1 MITLACFLPIKVLL
15 WVLTSTCLQAHTIL
29 SKIKYHIFGLFKV
42 NDARQELTEKRLWN
56 EKQSNP
62 NDGKSFLKPS
72 VQIYII
78 LKESICMEKIQRNWK
93 IRIRVCKG
101 VFQ

>member
-78 LKESICMEKIQRNWK
+78 LKESICMEKI
-93 IRIRVCKG
+93 
-101 VFQ
+101 